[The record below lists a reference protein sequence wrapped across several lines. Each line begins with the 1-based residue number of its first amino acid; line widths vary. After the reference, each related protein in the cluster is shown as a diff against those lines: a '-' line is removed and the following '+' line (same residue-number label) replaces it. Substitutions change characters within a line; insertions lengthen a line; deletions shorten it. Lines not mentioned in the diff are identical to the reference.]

1 MFGQAFSAAS
11 ADGLVMNTMS
21 GDGTSKMNG
30 GFSYV
35 FGRFRLHVGEDDELA
50 LFCDEKQVRISIV
63 EITILR
69 ILVAEPGKL
78 RTTAELLDAVN
89 RSPDANE
96 NMVHRAIGTLRRTLN
111 DEHIIEN
118 ERRKGY
124 CFTYAVEIRGDAPE
138 PAPPEP
144 VPPPELVPPPEPVA
158 PPEPVLPPEPP
169 PEPPAPPD
177 VSLEA
182 TVVAGDD
189 PFVFLASMFSFGVL
203 ALPFLLV
210 TAARTK
216 LIDIPTAIGSIQALM
231 ILVGFFFCPS
241 MSVEKESVEDSKP
254 FMAVGQL
261 LRSWRWL
268 LLSWCGL
275 YITLT
280 LSNMVAPDSNPET
293 SVGWIVLK
301 VLSNLL
307 NNCSALMFFLC
318 YLVLNRRTV
327 LTVRGQ
333 SFEDL
338 PTRNGLLVVGAA
350 SFVEVGLIILFARR
364 PENVRS
370 VILGAGLFS
379 GIVTGIA
386 MALFTSRLD
395 SRILAGSHLLPIIPI
410 LLYFYVIIQPFYPLL
425 DWPFDRESKLFLYS
439 NLILMEL
446 AFLLKSVMYI
456 YVILLFRS
464 KRFLRYMIHARR
476 FYESIEAELETS

>member
-1 MFGQAFSAAS
+1 MFGRAFSAAR

-21 GDGTSKMNG
+21 GDGASKMNG
-30 GFSYV
+30 AYSYV
-35 FGRFRLHVGEDDELA
+35 FGRFRLHVAEDEELE
-50 LFCDEKQVRISIV
+50 LFCDERKVKISTV
-63 EITILR
+63 EVTILR
-69 ILVAEPGKL
+69 ILLDKPGEL
-78 RTTAELLDAVN
+78 RTTAYLLDAVN
-89 RSPDANE
+89 RSQDANE
-96 NMVHRAIGTLRRTLN
+96 NMVHRAIGTLRRTLK

-118 ERRKGY
+118 QRGKGY
-124 CFTYAVEIRGDAPE
+124 YFTYAVEIRSDA
-138 PAPPEP
+138 PEP
-144 VPPPELVPPPEPVA
+144 VPPPAPVPPPEP
-158 PPEPVLPPEPP
+158 PS
-169 PEPPAPPD
+169 PPA
-177 VSLEA
+177 VSPEGRQGEA
-182 TVVAGDD
+182 VSAGDD
-189 PFVFLASMFSFGVL
+189 PFVFMASIISFGVL
-203 ALPFLLV
+203 ALPFLLAPV
-210 TAARTK
+210 TAREK
-216 LIDIPTAIGSIQALM
+216 LPIPIGSIQALM

-241 MSVEKESVEDSKP
+241 VQVEKESVKDSKP
-254 FMAVGQL
+254 FIAVGQL
-261 LRSWRWL
+261 LRSWRWV

-280 LSNMVAPDSNPET
+280 LSNLVGPVSNTATP
-293 SVGWIVLK
+293 VGWIILK

-350 SFVEVGLIILFARR
+350 SFVEVVFIILFAKR
-364 PENVRS
+364 PENVRL

-379 GIVTGIA
+379 GFATGIA

-425 DWPFDRESKLFLYS
+425 DWPFADEGELLRYS
-439 NLILMEL
+439 NLILVEL

-464 KRFLRYMIHARR
+464 KRFLKYMIHARR
-476 FYESIEAELETS
+476 FYESIEAELETA